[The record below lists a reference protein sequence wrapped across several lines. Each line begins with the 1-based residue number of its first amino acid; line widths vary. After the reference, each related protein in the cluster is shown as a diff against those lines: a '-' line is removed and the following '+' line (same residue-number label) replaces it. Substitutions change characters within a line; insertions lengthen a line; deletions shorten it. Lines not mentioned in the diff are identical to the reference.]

1 MRADLILPILV
12 LAAALTAAV
21 YTYRRR
27 KRRVSTRTTP
37 AGAEIWGA
45 GGDTRTPVL
54 SPAEALAQ
62 AEDAIRVRAAQVA
75 AASPEAPPTALAA
88 AEAALATART
98 ELAQARRQWAAGDN
112 PAAVREHGLRAD
124 ATLKAEARAFDAL
137 GKG

>member
-27 KRRVSTRTTP
+27 RRRVSTRTTP
-37 AGAEIWGA
+37 AGTEIWGA

-62 AEDAIRVRAAQVA
+62 AEDAVRVGAAQVA
-75 AASPEAPPTALAA
+75 AASPGAPPEALAA
-88 AEAALATART
+88 AETALTTART
-98 ELAQARRQWAAGDN
+98 ELAEARRQWAAGDD
-112 PAAVREHGLRAD
+112 PAAVREHSTRAD
-124 ATLKAEARAFDAL
+124 AALKAEAPAFDAL
-137 GKG
+137 RKD

>member
-37 AGAEIWGA
+37 AGTEIWGA

-54 SPAEALAQ
+54 SPAEALEQ

-75 AASPEAPPTALAA
+75 AASPDAPPQALIAAETALT
-88 AEAALATART
+88 TART
-98 ELAQARRQWAAGDN
+98 ELAEARRQWAKGEN
-112 PAAVREHGLRAD
+112 PAAVREHSARAD
-124 ATLKAEARAFDAL
+124 AALQAEAPAFSAL
-137 GKG
+137 RRD